1 MPKICEG
8 IPPQY
13 NPDAQQQPAHDGE
26 DNGYHEVNEEGYEGD
41 GDEDGGQ
48 QQDNQQVRHQPG
60 HQ

>member
-1 MPKICEG
+1 MPKIGEG

-48 QQDNQQVRHQPG
+48 QQDNQ
-60 HQ
+60 